1 MRFSKPRLPFNM
13 SLMSDRKPTPQQLM
27 RHRLVAAWRGVS
39 DGPVI
44 TLPTLSVADL
54 APKIVAAAGLADRVK
69 LEDVL
74 SAWQEIVGDLLFK
87 LTRPDSIERGVLTVR
102 LTQPSAHHALML
114 EKSKILKRVQA
125 KLPGAKI
132 RDIRFR
138 HG

>member
-1 MRFSKPRLPFNM
+1 MD
-13 SLMSDRKPTPQQLM
+13 LMSDRKPTPQQLM

-114 EKSKILKRVQA
+114 EKSKILKRLQA

>member
-1 MRFSKPRLPFNM
+1 MG
-13 SLMSDRKPTPQQLM
+13 LMSDRKPTPQQLM

-114 EKSKILKRVQA
+114 EKSKILKRLQA
-125 KLPGAKI
+125 KLPSAKI

>member
-1 MRFSKPRLPFNM
+1 VN
-13 SLMSDRKPTPQQLM
+13 DRKPTPKQLM
-27 RHRLVAAWRGVS
+27 RHRLVAAWRGVA

-87 LTRPDSIERGVLTVR
+87 LTRPDSIERGILIVR

-114 EKSKILKRVQA
+114 EKPKILKRLQT

>member
-1 MRFSKPRLPFNM
+1 
-13 SLMSDRKPTPQQLM
+13 MSDRKPTPQQLM

-114 EKSKILKRVQA
+114 EKSKILKRLQA

>member
-1 MRFSKPRLPFNM
+1 M

>member
-1 MRFSKPRLPFNM
+1 MG
-13 SLMSDRKPTPQQLM
+13 LMSDRKPTPQQLM

-114 EKSKILKRVQA
+114 EKSKILKRLQA

>member
-1 MRFSKPRLPFNM
+1 
-13 SLMSDRKPTPQQLM
+13 
-27 RHRLVAAWRGVS
+27 
-39 DGPVI
+39 
-44 TLPTLSVADL
+44 
-54 APKIVAAAGLADRVK
+54 
-69 LEDVL
+69 VL

-114 EKSKILKRVQA
+114 EKSKILKRLQA

>member
-1 MRFSKPRLPFNM
+1 MN
-13 SLMSDRKPTPQQLM
+13 DRKPTPKQLM
-27 RHRLVAAWRGVS
+27 RHRLVAAWRGVA

-44 TLPTLSVADL
+44 TLPTLNVADL

-74 SAWQEIVGDLLFK
+74 DAWKDIVGDLLFK
-87 LTRPDSIERGVLTVR
+87 LTRPDSMERGILTVR

-114 EKSKILKRVQA
+114 EKPKILKRLQT

>member
-1 MRFSKPRLPFNM
+1 MG
-13 SLMSDRKPTPQQLM
+13 LMSDRKPTPQQLM

-102 LTQPSAHHALML
+102 LTQPCAHHALML
-114 EKSKILKRVQA
+114 EKSKILKRLQA

>member
-1 MRFSKPRLPFNM
+1 
-13 SLMSDRKPTPQQLM
+13 MSDRKPTPQQLM

-114 EKSKILKRVQA
+114 EMSKILKRLQA

>member
-1 MRFSKPRLPFNM
+1 
-13 SLMSDRKPTPQQLM
+13 MSDRKPTPQQLM